1 MKNNFLFIITARA
14 GSERLKKKNTK
25 IFKGKP
31 LILWTILQALR
42 FSDKHKIVITTDDAE
57 VIKIAQKYQSISII
71 MRPKHLSRPSSSS
84 IQVVKHVLKIFKEPE
99 NFILL
104 QPTSPLRKDIDIK
117 KAIMYINKG
126 KKAVMSQSEVQYD
139 SNKINLNKSLNYFKP
154 ISSKSKKIFAP
165 NGAVY
170 AATRDWISKNET
182 FYSNSVFTFDMPAK
196 RSIDIDYDYQF
207 FMAETIFKKFK

>member
-14 GSERLKKKNTK
+14 GSKRLPKKNTK
-25 IFKGKP
+25 IFNGKP
-31 LILWTILQALR
+31 LIIWTILQALR
-42 FSDKHKIVITTDDAE
+42 FSDKHKIVLTTDDTE
-57 VIKIAQKYQSISII
+57 VIKIAQKYKSIKLI

-84 IQVVKHVLKIFKEPE
+84 IDVVKHVLKLFKEQK

-117 KAIMYINKG
+117 KAILHIKKG

-139 SNKINLNKSLNYFKP
+139 SAKINLNKDLKFFKP
-154 ISSKSKKIFAP
+154 LDSKSKKIFAP
-165 NGAVY
+165 NGAIY
-170 AATRDWISKNET
+170 AATRDWISKNKT
-182 FYSNSVFTFDMPAK
+182 FYSKSVFTFNMPAK